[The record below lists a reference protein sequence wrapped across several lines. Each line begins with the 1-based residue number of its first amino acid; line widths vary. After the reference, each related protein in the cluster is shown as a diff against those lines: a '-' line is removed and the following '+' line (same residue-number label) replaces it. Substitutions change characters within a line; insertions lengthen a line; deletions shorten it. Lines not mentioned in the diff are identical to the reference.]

1 MLKKSLPVFIILT
14 LTSAL
19 LFGCQSTGAPGVGL
33 SDSDFDKSVDP
44 RVDFYKFTNGG
55 WLKNNPVP
63 DEESSWN
70 VFHEIEKRNK
80 KLLRE
85 IVESAAGDRDSDPGS
100 IRRKIGDF
108 WACAIDEGRVNADGS
123 KPLQKDLLQIA
134 AISNLEQLQSEFT
147 KNHKHFN
154 FAPFAFSAEQDF
166 KNSSRVIGML
176 FQSGLGLPDR
186 DYYTRTDEKSAAIR
200 EKYQV
205 HVKRMFQLLDDREE
219 NAIKNANTILRI
231 ETQLAEAS
239 MTNVEMRDPNAI
251 YNLMKVA
258 EVQSLTPRW
267 NWNRYFSEIGAPRLE
282 EVNVGQP
289 KFLRRLNEML
299 ESVPLEDWKQYL
311 RWHVVQSS
319 ASALSSEFVNE
330 SFAFNGT
337 VLNGAKE
344 LRPRWK
350 RAMDSLEESMGEGL
364 GQEYVKIAFTPEAK
378 KRALEMVN
386 NLIVAFRD
394 RIKTRSWMSDTTKA
408 AAIEKLGTIVP
419 KIGYPDSWRDYSKLT
434 IRREATYLANRRAAA
449 EFEFRRNLDK
459 IGKPVDRKEF
469 GMPPQMVNAYYN
481 PLLNEIAFPAGIL
494 QAPFFDERQDD
505 ALNYGAMGAVIGHE
519 LTHGFDDQGSQFD
532 AQGNLKEWWQP
543 KDREEFL
550 RRSEVVEKQFSE
562 YKVADDLYVNGKLT
576 LGENIADL
584 GGLTIAYYAFRRSLE
599 GKPEPAPRDGF
610 TAEQRFFLSWARAWR
625 GNARDEY
632 LRTLVQT
639 NPHSPGNFRGIGP
652 LQNMAE
658 FAKAFGCKDGDPMV
672 RPADK
677 RAEIW

>member
-1 MLKKSLPVFIILT
+1 MLKKSLTLFAILT
-14 LTSAL
+14 FLPAALFSCKSAP
-19 LFGCQSTGAPGVGL
+19 PGVGL
-33 SDSDFDKSVDP
+33 SEADFDRNVSP
-44 RVDFYKFTNGG
+44 SVDFYKFTNGG

-63 DEESSWN
+63 AEESSWN

-85 IVESAAGDRDSDPGS
+85 IVESAAADGGSDPGS
-100 IRRKIGDF
+100 VRRKIGDF
-108 WACAIDEGRVNADGS
+108 WASGMDEARANADGA
-123 KPLQKDLLQIA
+123 KPLQKDFERIA

-147 KNHKHFN
+147 KNHRHFN
-154 FAPFAFSAEQDF
+154 FAPFSFLGEQDF
-166 KNSSRVIGML
+166 KNSHRVIGML

-186 DYYTRTDEKSAAIR
+186 DYYTRMDEKSKMQR
-200 EKYQV
+200 TEYHS
-205 HVKRMFQLLDDREE
+205 HVKRMFQLLGDSEA
-219 NAIKNANTILRI
+219 NATKNANTILRI
-231 ETQLAEAS
+231 ETELAEAS
-239 MTNVEMRDPNAI
+239 MKNVEMRDPSAI

-258 EVQSLTPRW
+258 ELQSLAPRW
-267 NWNRYFSEIGAPRLE
+267 NWNRYFSELGAPRLE

-289 KFLRRLNEML
+289 KFLRRINEML

-311 RWHVVQSS
+311 RWHVVQSAAPS
-319 ASALSSEFVNE
+319 LSDEFVNE
-330 SFAFNGT
+330 SFAFNGKI
-337 VLNGAKE
+337 LNGAQE

-350 RAMDSLEESMGEGL
+350 RVMSALEESMGEGL
-364 GQEYVKIAFTPEAK
+364 GQEYVKLAFTPEAK
-378 KRALEMVN
+378 RRALEMVH
-386 NLIVAFRD
+386 NLIAAFRE
-394 RIKTRSWMSDTTKA
+394 RIKTRAWMSDATKTA
-408 AAIEKLGTIVP
+408 ALEKLNTIVP
-419 KIGYPDSWRDYSKLT
+419 KIGYPEVWRDYSKLT
-434 IRREATYLANRRAAA
+434 IRREASYFVNRRSAS

-459 IGKPVDRKEF
+459 IGKPVNRTEF
-469 GMPPQMVNAYYN
+469 GMAPQEVNAYYN

-519 LTHGFDDQGSQFD
+519 LTHGFDDQGSKFD

-543 KDREEFL
+543 QDREEFE
-550 RRSEVVEKQFSE
+550 RRSEIVKKQFNE
-562 YKVADDLYVNGKLT
+562 FKATDDLNVNGELT

-599 GKPEPAPRDGF
+599 GKPDPAPLDGF
-610 TAEQRFFLSWARAWR
+610 TADQRFFVSWARAWR
-625 GNARDEY
+625 GNNRDEY
-632 LRTLVQT
+632 LRTLIQT
-639 NPHSPGNFRGIGP
+639 DPHSPPNFRGIGP